1 MIILGI
7 DPAIR
12 TTGYGVIRTESVSRF
27 EILDCGIIANSA
39 RLPHT
44 ECLRRLAGGI
54 RELVGAFM
62 PDYAS
67 IEDPFVGKNASTAI
81 ILGMARGAILAA
93 LAEAAVP
100 VHAYAPSSAK
110 RAAFGSGKATKE
122 QVAMMVSAETGIG
135 IERIPLDSTD
145 AIALAICHAQL
156 VLRLRPSAGNR
167 SDGLRLPLPPAEI
180 GGAHAGFLPGG
191 GVAVLPAGFA

>member
-54 RELVGAFM
+54 RELVGAFT

-81 ILGMARGAILAA
+81 ILGMARAFGEA
-93 LAEAAVP
+93 LAVQMVIGNAATIPDSLVSPAATLTSVLTTSMGNEAMGTVYNDVLWSLALILLLMSLVFILI
-100 VHAYAPSSAK
+100 VH
-110 RAAFGSGKATKE
+110 
-122 QVAMMVSAETGIG
+122 I
-135 IERIPLDSTD
+135 I
-145 AIALAICHAQL
+145 
-156 VLRLRPSAGNR
+156 GNR
-167 SDGLRLPLPPAEI
+167 SEVKHG
-180 GGAHAGFLPGG
+180 
-191 GVAVLPAGFA
+191 

>member
-93 LAEAAVP
+93 LAEAAVRFTLMRR
-100 VHAYAPSSAK
+100 V
-110 RAAFGSGKATKE
+110 
-122 QVAMMVSAETGIG
+122 
-135 IERIPLDSTD
+135 
-145 AIALAICHAQL
+145 
-156 VLRLRPSAGNR
+156 RPSAPPSAAARRRRNR
-167 SDGLRLPLPPAEI
+167 SP
-180 GGAHAGFLPGG
+180 
-191 GVAVLPAGFA
+191 

>member
-122 QVAMMVSAETGIG
+122 QVAMMVSASSAFRLTRPMRSHWPSATPSSCCAPG
-135 IERIPLDSTD
+135 
-145 AIALAICHAQL
+145 
-156 VLRLRPSAGNR
+156 LRPSSGNR
-167 SDGLRLPLPPAEI
+167 SDGLRLSLPPAEI

>member
-100 VHAYAPSSAK
+100 VHAYVPSSAK

-156 VLRLRPSAGNR
+156 VLRP
-167 SDGLRLPLPPAEI
+167 GLAAKLGKPL
-180 GGAHAGFLPGG
+180 
-191 GVAVLPAGFA
+191 

>member
-12 TTGYGVIRTESVSRF
+12 TTGYGVIRAESAARF

-54 RELVGAFM
+54 RELVGAFT

-67 IEDPFVGKNASTAI
+67 IEDPFVGRNASTAI
-81 ILGMARGAILAA
+81 ILGMARGAILTA
-93 LAEAAVP
+93 LAESSVP
-100 VHAYAPSSAK
+100 VYAYSPSSAK

-122 QVAMMVSAETGIG
+122 QVAMMVSAETGIA

-145 AIALAICHAQL
+145 AIALAICHAQKL
-156 VLRLRPSAGNR
+156 LHSGLCAAG
-167 SDGLRLPLPPAEI
+167 S
-180 GGAHAGFLPGG
+180 
-191 GVAVLPAGFA
+191 GVGKAL

>member
-54 RELVGAFM
+54 RELVGAFT

-100 VHAYAPSSAK
+100 GSRLCAE
-110 RAAFGSGKATKE
+110 FGQA
-122 QVAMMVSAETGIG
+122 
-135 IERIPLDSTD
+135 R
-145 AIALAICHAQL
+145 
-156 VLRLRPSAGNR
+156 RLRQRQGDEGAR
-167 SDGLRLPLPPAEI
+167 SP
-180 GGAHAGFLPGG
+180 
-191 GVAVLPAGFA
+191 

>member
-81 ILGMARGAILAA
+81 ILGMARGAIL
-93 LAEAAVP
+93 
-100 VHAYAPSSAK
+100 
-110 RAAFGSGKATKE
+110 
-122 QVAMMVSAETGIG
+122 
-135 IERIPLDSTD
+135 
-145 AIALAICHAQL
+145 
-156 VLRLRPSAGNR
+156 
-167 SDGLRLPLPPAEI
+167 EI
-180 GGAHAGFLPGG
+180 GRAH
-191 GVAVLPAGFA
+191 V